1 MKSTDDIVILAKDLC
16 EKEIQRTITLLKDNE
31 EKWNEYMDLKLH
43 DCAFIDSLAIEKN
56 GVNITVN
63 NVYETFFDIFC
74 EESYQQFLEDCRIE
88 RGIDFNELRDYVGRT
103 SKFYLGNLH
112 DNDYISILQ
121 EYSYDFNASSF
132 EVKYDNVTGKYIIKF
147 TDDDN
152 IEESV
157 VAEMLQVSKSIY
169 NDINN
174 ALVDIIAVYQ
184 FIADFKNNQVKLYK
198 DFIECEVANRLAE

>member
-1 MKSTDDIVILAKDLC
+1 MKSTNDIAMLAKDLC
-16 EKEIQRTITLLKDNE
+16 EKEIQRAITLLKDNE

-43 DCAFIDSLAIEKN
+43 DCASIDSIEIKKD
-56 GVNITVN
+56 GLSITVN

-174 ALVDIIAVYQ
+174 ALVDIISVYQ
-184 FIADFKNNQVKLYK
+184 FIDDFKNKQVELYK
-198 DFIECEVANRLAE
+198 NFIECEVADRLVE